1 MSQRSKREQS
11 RERTIDVVSRVEG
24 RVEGVP
30 QPDIADS
37 FRRAK
42 AALDGAVRD
51 IVAVRRRAGDFA
63 RRSR

>member
-1 MSQRSKREQS
+1 MSQRRKPDEAK
-11 RERTIDVVSRVEG
+11 ERATVSRVEG
-24 RVEGVP
+24 RVPAVP

-51 IVAVRRRAGDFA
+51 IVAVRRRAGDFT